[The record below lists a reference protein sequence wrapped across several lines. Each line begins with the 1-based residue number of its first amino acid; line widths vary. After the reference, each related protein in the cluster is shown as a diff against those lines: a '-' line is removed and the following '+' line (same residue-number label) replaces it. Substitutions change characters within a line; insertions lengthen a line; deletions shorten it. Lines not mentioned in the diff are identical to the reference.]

1 MRLTARRLRA
11 LGACLSERQL
21 FDEVFPKGAPLTK
34 ASIKRAR
41 KANMNLPWLKEKV
54 ALDLGSLCPPGSC
67 YICDR
72 ARRKRKGKR
81 VGKLAA
87 RLRKLLR
94 YVRLS

>member
-34 ASIKRAR
+34 ASIRKAR
-41 KANMNLPWLKEKV
+41 KANMNLAWLKEKV
-54 ALDLGSLCPPGSC
+54 TPDTGMLCPRGAC
-67 YICDR
+67 DICDR
-72 ARRKRKGKR
+72 RRVKQKR
-81 VGKLAA
+81 VGKLAK